1 MNFSAKVL
9 LEHTER
15 HKITHKFVDNDDE
28 KGNSP
33 LHLAATNGHDVIV
46 RMLIEAGADIGDKNE
61 DEETPLHVAAENGHS
76 A

>member
-1 MNFSAKVL
+1 M
-9 LEHTER
+9 EYTEQ
-15 HKITHKFVDNDDE
+15 HNITHKFIDNDDE

-33 LHLAATNGHDVIV
+33 LHLAAKDGHDAIV
-46 RMLIEAGADIGDKNE
+46 SMLIAAGADIGDKNE